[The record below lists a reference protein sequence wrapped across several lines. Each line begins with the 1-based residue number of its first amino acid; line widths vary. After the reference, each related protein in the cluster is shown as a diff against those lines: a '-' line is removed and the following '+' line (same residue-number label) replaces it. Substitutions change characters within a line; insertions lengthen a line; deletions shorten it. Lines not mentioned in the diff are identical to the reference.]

1 MLGMAGISEICEGFR
16 EIEGFSDEVY
26 FLETS
31 FLISEGYNR
40 SIRSGR
46 GGMTVLNITQNVNG
60 DELVLS
66 LDGRVDMS
74 TAPELESI
82 LDSSLSDIS
91 VLKFDLEKLE
101 YISDDGLNVFLFAQ
115 KIMSRQGKMIL
126 MNITDEV
133 RDIFDEAGISDILTI
148 V

>member
-1 MLGMAGISEICEGFR
+1 M
-16 EIEGFSDEVY
+16 
-26 FLETS
+26 
-31 FLISEGYNR
+31 
-40 SIRSGR
+40 
-46 GGMTVLNITQNVNG
+46 LNITQNVNG

-66 LDGRVDMS
+66 LDGRVDMT
-74 TAPELESI
+74 TAPELEER
-82 LDSSLSDIS
+82 LQSSLSDIS